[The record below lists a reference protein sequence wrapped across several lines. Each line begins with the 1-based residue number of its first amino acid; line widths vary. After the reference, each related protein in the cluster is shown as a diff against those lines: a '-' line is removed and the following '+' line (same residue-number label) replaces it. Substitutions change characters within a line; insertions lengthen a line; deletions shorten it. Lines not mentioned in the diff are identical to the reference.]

1 MFDKSIKMLAEIG
14 RPETVKLFAQHITI
28 SVKYMIR
35 STATDLDV
43 MYQVTLAQ
51 DRVGQGVGQ

>member
-1 MFDKSIKMLAEIG
+1 MLAEIG